1 MWLWCWERLPEVLAP
16 GASVTL
22 SAPAQC
28 LSLAMSPEDPQSDPW
43 TPPNLALPPITSPA
57 QEAGWSI
64 GVVVLSSGC
73 KWWGAGS
80 RGRTSLQ
87 GSDLLNG

>member
-16 GASVTL
+16 GASMTL

-43 TPPNLALPPITSPA
+43 TPPIWLCPP
-57 QEAGWSI
+57 
-64 GVVVLSSGC
+64 
-73 KWWGAGS
+73 
-80 RGRTSLQ
+80 
-87 GSDLLNG
+87 